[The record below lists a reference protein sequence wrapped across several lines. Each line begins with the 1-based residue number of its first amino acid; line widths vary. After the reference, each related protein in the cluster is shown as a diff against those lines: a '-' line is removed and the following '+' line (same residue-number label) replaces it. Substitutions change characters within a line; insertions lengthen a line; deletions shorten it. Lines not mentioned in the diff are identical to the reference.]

1 MNALFV
7 TLVLIAGQPSEAT
20 DAELAEMAHREY
32 LLGVEARGDAR
43 AARPHF
49 AAAADAYRALWE
61 RGPQSP
67 ELAESWARVEFLA
80 GDLPRAIAAAH
91 AGLRLAPH
99 RDGLQRDLETYRD
112 AVIAMPEAKPDE
124 QLRPPRLSG
133 VRARVS
139 EWDLLF
145 AVAAAAL
152 VLGIGAIRRFTV
164 GGAWA
169 LPIAVVG
176 IAGLIV
182 VGGLA
187 WKRAVEAADERAA
200 PVWVLRSDETLRKGN
215 GESHGARVDAPL
227 PRGAEVREITH
238 RGGWL
243 QVRLAGGAIGW
254 LPERTLQSI
263 P

>member
-7 TLVLIAGQPSEAT
+7 TLALIAGQPAEAT
-20 DAELAEMAHREY
+20 DAELAEAARREY

-49 AAAADAYRALWE
+49 AAAADAYRLLWQ
-61 RGPQSP
+61 RGPRTP
-67 ELAESWARVEFLA
+67 ELAESWGRAEFLA
-80 GDLPRAIAAAH
+80 GDWPRAIAVAH

-99 RDGLQRDLETYRD
+99 RAGLQRDLETYRD
-112 AVIAMPEAKPDE
+112 AVIAVPEAKPDE
-124 QLRPPRLSG
+124 RIRPPRLSG
-133 VRARVS
+133 VSARVS
-139 EWDLLF
+139 EWDLF
-145 AVAAAAL
+145 GAAAAAAF
-152 VLGIGAIRRFTV
+152 VLGIGEIRRFTV

-169 LPIAVVG
+169 LPIAAVG
-176 IAGLIV
+176 VAGLIV

-187 WKRAVEAADERAA
+187 WKRAGEAADDRTAT
-200 PVWVLRSDETLRKGN
+200 VWVLGSDEVLRKGN
-215 GESHGARVDAPL
+215 GESHAARVEATL
-227 PRGAEVREITH
+227 PRGAEVREIAR

-254 LPERTLQSI
+254 LPERALLSV